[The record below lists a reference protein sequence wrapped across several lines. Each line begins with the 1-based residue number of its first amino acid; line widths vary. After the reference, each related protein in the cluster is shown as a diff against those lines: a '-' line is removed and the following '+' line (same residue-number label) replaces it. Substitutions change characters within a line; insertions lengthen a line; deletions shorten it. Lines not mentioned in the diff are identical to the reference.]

1 MFLSSDAERR
11 CVEADTAPDS
21 NDFLNTWRLIVCITE
36 KPNVARDIAA
46 ILGAGKKENGF
57 YEGNGYRVTW
67 TYGHL
72 CTLKEPHD
80 YSDMWK
86 RWSLVHL
93 PMIPQKFGIK
103 LIPVEN
109 YERQFNVIKQLFAEA
124 DEIIN
129 CGDAGQ
135 EGELIQ
141 RWVMQKA
148 GVKCPVKR
156 LWISS
161 LTDRSIREGFA
172 SLRPSADFDN
182 LYYAGLSRAIGD
194 WILGMN
200 ATRLYSLKYSSPGN
214 VLSIGRVQ
222 TPTLALVVQR
232 HHEIENFK
240 PEDFWELKT
249 LYRGAVF
256 NAVSG
261 RFKKETEAQE
271 ALEKIRPFPLTVTS
285 VEEKKGREA
294 PPRLFDLTSLQV
306 ECNRQWGWT
315 ADETLKLIQIL
326 YEKKVTTYPRVDTT
340 YLSDDI
346 YSTVPEILRGMTP
359 YASITAPVLALPRI
373 PKSKKVFDNSKVT
386 DHHAIIPTGQSPSV
400 LVGNERQLYHLIA
413 RRFIAAFYPDCEF
426 MQTTVLAD
434 AGGVGFKASG
444 KVVTSPGWR
453 SIYQKE
459 GEVSQENSEDNI
471 LPPFEKGESGPHEPS
486 LLKKTT
492 QPPKYYTEG
501 TLLRAMESA
510 GKTVDDEALREA
522 MKENGIGRPSTRANI
537 IETLFKRHYI
547 YRKKKNIMA
556 SQAGIDLIA
565 TINEELLKSAK
576 LTGIW
581 ESRLRQIERGEY
593 SPSEFIGELKG
604 QIGRIVNDVLA
615 DASARRIDTGQRPG
629 DASAQAGAA
638 NNGDR
643 PRGGA
648 PESRTAGEAKPR
660 PQRRPPVKKFE
671 QVVCPLCGK
680 GHILKG
686 HSAYGCSG
694 FRDGCPLRLS
704 FEEYPEE
711 LTPARLNNL
720 IKKNVSR
727 IKASYQGQA

>member
-1 MFLSSDAERR
+1 M
-11 CVEADTAPDS
+11 
-21 NDFLNTWRLIVCITE
+21 IVCITE

-46 ILGAGKKENGF
+46 ILGAGKKEPGF

-72 CTLKEPHD
+72 CTLKEPND
-80 YSDMWK
+80 YSDSWK

-93 PMIPQKFGIK
+93 PMIPPKFGIK

-109 YERQFNVIKQLFAEA
+109 YERQFNVIKTLFAEA
-124 DEIIN
+124 DEIVN

-161 LTDRSIREGFA
+161 LTDQSIREGFNN
-172 SLRPSADFDN
+172 LRPSADFDN

-200 ATRLYSLKYSSPGN
+200 ATRLYTLKYSSPGN

-232 HHEIENFK
+232 QLEIDNFK
-240 PEDFWELKT
+240 PEDYWELKT
-249 LYRGAVF
+249 LCKGATF

-261 RFKKETEAQE
+261 RFKSEAQAQE
-271 ALEKIRPFPLTVTS
+271 ALEKIKPSLLTVTS

-315 ADETLKLIQIL
+315 ADETLKLIQTL

-346 YSTVPEILRGMTP
+346 YPTVPGILKAMTP
-359 YASITAPVLALPRI
+359 YASLTAPLLALPKI

-386 DHHAIIPTGQSPSV
+386 DHHAIIPTGQLPLA
-400 LVGNERQLYHLIA
+400 LVGNERLLYHLIA
-413 RRFIAAFYPDCEF
+413 RRFIAAFYPDCEY
-426 MQTTVLAD
+426 MQTTVMAD

-453 SIYQKE
+453 VIYQKQEEPASGNVVDGKQE
-459 GEVSQENSEDNI
+459 GEDDGI
-471 LPPFEKGESGPHEPS
+471 LPPFAKGESNPHEPS
-486 LLKKTT
+486 LLKKAT

-510 GKTVDDEALREA
+510 GKTVDDEELREA

-547 YRKKKNIMA
+547 YRKKKNILA

-581 ESRLRQIERGEY
+581 ESRLRRIERGEY
-593 SPSEFIGELKG
+593 SPAEFIDDLKG
-604 QIGRIVNDVLA
+604 QIGRIVNDVLT
-615 DASARRIDTGQRPG
+615 DASARRIDTGQTPG
-629 DASAQAGAA
+629 AGAA
-638 NNGDR
+638 AAAPGGNEPASPAGS
-643 PRGGA
+643 GGA
-648 PESRTAGEAKPR
+648 AAKPKAPR
-660 PQRRPPVKKFE
+660 KPAVRKLDQI
-671 QVVCPLCGK
+671 VCPLCGK
-680 GHILKG
+680 GHLLKG
-686 HSAYGCSG
+686 RAAYGCSEYKA
-694 FRDGCPLRLS
+694 GCPLRLP
-704 FEEYPEE
+704 FEEYPAD
-711 LTPARLNNL
+711 LTPGKLNAL
-720 IKKNVSR
+720 VKKKHPSQ
-727 IKASYQGQA
+727 K

>member
-1 MFLSSDAERR
+1 M
-11 CVEADTAPDS
+11 
-21 NDFLNTWRLIVCITE
+21 
-36 KPNVARDIAA
+36 ARDIAA
-46 ILGAGKKENGF
+46 ILGAGKKEPGF

-72 CTLKEPHD
+72 CTLKEPND
-80 YSDMWK
+80 YSDSWK

-93 PMIPQKFGIK
+93 PMIPPKFGIK

-109 YERQFNVIKQLFAEA
+109 YERQFNVIKTLFAEA
-124 DEIIN
+124 DEIVN

-161 LTDRSIREGFA
+161 LTDQSIREGFNN
-172 SLRPSADFDN
+172 LRPSADFDN

-200 ATRLYSLKYSSPGN
+200 ATRLYTLKYSSPGN

-232 HHEIENFK
+232 QLEIDNFK
-240 PEDFWELKT
+240 PEDYWELKT
-249 LYRGAVF
+249 LCKGATF

-261 RFKKETEAQE
+261 RFKSEAQAQE
-271 ALEKIRPFPLTVTS
+271 ALEKIKPSLLTVTS

-315 ADETLKLIQIL
+315 ADETLKLIQTL

-346 YSTVPEILRGMTP
+346 YPTVPGILKAMTP
-359 YASITAPVLALPRI
+359 YASLTAPLLALPKI

-386 DHHAIIPTGQSPSV
+386 DHHAIIPTGQLPSA
-400 LVGNERQLYHLIA
+400 LVGNERLLYHLIA
-413 RRFIAAFYPDCEF
+413 RRFIAAFYPDCEY
-426 MQTTVLAD
+426 MQTTVMAE

-453 SIYQKE
+453 VIYQKQEEPAARNVADGKQE
-459 GEVSQENSEDNI
+459 GEDDGI
-471 LPPFEKGESGPHEPS
+471 LPPFAKGESNPHEPS
-486 LLKKTT
+486 LLKKAT

-510 GKTVDDEALREA
+510 GKTVDDEELREA

-547 YRKKKNIMA
+547 YRKKKNILA

-581 ESRLRQIERGEY
+581 ESRLRRIERGEY
-593 SPSEFIGELKG
+593 SPGEFIDDLKG
-604 QIGRIVNDVLA
+604 QIGRIVNDVLT
-615 DASARRIDTGQRPG
+615 DASARRIDTGQAPG
-629 DASAQAGAA
+629 GASGAA
-638 NNGDR
+638 VPGGNEPASPAGS
-643 PRGGA
+643 GGA
-648 PESRTAGEAKPR
+648 AAKSKAPR
-660 PQRRPPVKKFE
+660 KPAVRKLE
-671 QVVCPLCGK
+671 QIECPLCGK
-680 GHILKG
+680 GHLLKG
-686 HSAYGCSG
+686 RTAYGCSEYKA
-694 FRDGCPLRLS
+694 GCQLRLP
-704 FEEYPEE
+704 FEEYPAD
-711 LTPARLNNL
+711 LTPGKLNAL
-720 IKKNVSR
+720 VKKKHPSQ
-727 IKASYQGQA
+727 K